1 MTMTKI
7 VNPCLALG
15 AALRL
20 WRVVHRVKREHAAK
34 LFGVNQSSIS
44 RWEMG
49 RQSMEPKDS

>member
-1 MTMTKI
+1 MTKI

-15 AALRL
+15 AAFRL